1 MKKPPKGDPRDP
13 KRLKKDLPK
22 FMKTLAPGD
31 RIMFVGKF
39 FITTSGFTSGSLNFF
54 YSGCSDHPWDGEVKA
69 MEAVFDRFIRVPKM
83 IYGTRR
89 LLFRHFIEQHGAE
102 IEETELSAL
111 TIIAD
116 KYSVND
122 IKTVCRR
129 VLTSHR
135 VKRNKV
141 SHL

>member
-1 MKKPPKGDPRDP
+1 MSVS
-13 KRLKKDLPK
+13 LLLLLPVS
-22 FMKTLAPGD
+22 LPV
-31 RIMFVGKF
+31 ILPVGSEVL
-39 FITTSGFTSGSLNFF
+39 ILN
-54 YSGCSDHPWDGEVKA
+54 SGCSDHPWDGEVKA

-141 SHL
+141 SHFRIFFSGEEVFSCNHPSGGVS

>member
-1 MKKPPKGDPRDP
+1 
-13 KRLKKDLPK
+13 
-22 FMKTLAPGD
+22 
-31 RIMFVGKF
+31 
-39 FITTSGFTSGSLNFF
+39 
-54 YSGCSDHPWDGEVKA
+54 

-83 IYGTRR
+83 IYGSRR

-141 SHL
+141 KIDEKTNILCTQ

>member
-1 MKKPPKGDPRDP
+1 
-13 KRLKKDLPK
+13 
-22 FMKTLAPGD
+22 
-31 RIMFVGKF
+31 
-39 FITTSGFTSGSLNFF
+39 
-54 YSGCSDHPWDGEVKA
+54 

-83 IYGTRR
+83 IYGSRR

-141 SHL
+141 KIDEKTNMHKHKKIIYLSMQKRRRGRKQNIIKKSGIECR

>member
-1 MKKPPKGDPRDP
+1 
-13 KRLKKDLPK
+13 
-22 FMKTLAPGD
+22 
-31 RIMFVGKF
+31 
-39 FITTSGFTSGSLNFF
+39 
-54 YSGCSDHPWDGEVKA
+54 

-141 SHL
+141 SHLWIFSSCEEKAFFGQPSEWRRLMDDTSKTTSPQIIKMTWMWVPTNKTIFKNVLSL

>member
-1 MKKPPKGDPRDP
+1 MSVSLLSP
-13 KRLKKDLPK
+13 LPVS
-22 FMKTLAPGD
+22 LP
-31 RIMFVGKF
+31 VGLEF
-39 FITTSGFTSGSLNFF
+39 LISN
-54 YSGCSDHPWDGEVKA
+54 SGCSDHPWDGEVKA

-141 SHL
+141 SHFLNFFSCEVIFSSSSKQRRFDR

>member
-1 MKKPPKGDPRDP
+1 
-13 KRLKKDLPK
+13 
-22 FMKTLAPGD
+22 
-31 RIMFVGKF
+31 
-39 FITTSGFTSGSLNFF
+39 
-54 YSGCSDHPWDGEVKA
+54 

-83 IYGTRR
+83 IYGSRR

-141 SHL
+141 SHILGFFRLRTGSHFRVIIRVEAYRTIARKQIPRKS

>member
-1 MKKPPKGDPRDP
+1 M
-13 KRLKKDLPK
+13 
-22 FMKTLAPGD
+22 
-31 RIMFVGKF
+31 
-39 FITTSGFTSGSLNFF
+39 
-54 YSGCSDHPWDGEVKA
+54 KA

-141 SHL
+141 SHLWIFSSCEEKVFSGNHPRGGVLMDLENEFSARHKNDFIITCHDVDHRLNCFSVCESSRNCNSTF

>member
-1 MKKPPKGDPRDP
+1 
-13 KRLKKDLPK
+13 
-22 FMKTLAPGD
+22 
-31 RIMFVGKF
+31 
-39 FITTSGFTSGSLNFF
+39 
-54 YSGCSDHPWDGEVKA
+54 

-141 SHL
+141 SHLWIFSSCEAKAFFGQSSEWRRLMDDTSKTTSPQIIKMTWLWVPRIRPSLKMF

>member
-1 MKKPPKGDPRDP
+1 
-13 KRLKKDLPK
+13 
-22 FMKTLAPGD
+22 
-31 RIMFVGKF
+31 
-39 FITTSGFTSGSLNFF
+39 
-54 YSGCSDHPWDGEVKA
+54 

-89 LLFRHFIEQHGAE
+89 LLFRHFIEEFGAE

-116 KYSVND
+116 KYSVDD

-135 VKRNKV
+135 VKRNKFV
-141 SHL
+141 KAGEIAIPLSRMEQIDEELEENLVGFMEKTTMGKNLVKFYTVDDDAGDDKKKKKK

>member
-1 MKKPPKGDPRDP
+1 MSVS
-13 KRLKKDLPK
+13 LLLLLPVS
-22 FMKTLAPGD
+22 LPV
-31 RIMFVGKF
+31 ILPVGSEVL
-39 FITTSGFTSGSLNFF
+39 ILN
-54 YSGCSDHPWDGEVKA
+54 SGCSDHPWDGEVKA

-141 SHL
+141 SHLWIFFFLRREVFSGNHPSGGV